1 MKLFIRVKFRT
12 LGITLGTVQQEIDA
26 FPLLVAFAQQLLGGR
41 GVEVDYPGVSIVAR
55 KVITQNGPI
64 VLFDQRGIYVEVR

>member
-1 MKLFIRVKFRT
+1 MKLFVRVKFRT

-55 KVITQNGPI
+55 KTITQNGPI